1 MLIFGIAKIHYFPVL
16 QMTAYYD
23 KIAAQYKASKT
34 LPFRKHVEWF
44 SYKNMLGSVTEKSI
58 LDLACGEGFYT
69 RRLKQN
75 GAAQVVGVDLSD
87 RMIELARNREDRDQL
102 GIQYIVCDVM
112 DLDKIGDFDLV
123 VASYLLN
130 YARTREQLLKMCQ
143 TISVNL
149 KAGGRFVSINNN
161 PDQPPESF
169 PICKKYGFTKS
180 ISEPLAE
187 GAIITYHFFRLGQA
201 FHIEN
206 YYLSRNTHT
215 WAFKQVGFN
224 DILWKKIN
232 VSAEGIQQFGQNY
245 WKNFLDYE
253 PIVGIVCKK

>member
-1 MLIFGIAKIHYFPVL
+1 
-16 QMTAYYD
+16 MTAYYD
-23 KIAAQYKASKT
+23 NIAARYKASKT

-69 RRLKQN
+69 RRIKQN
-75 GAAQVVGVDLSD
+75 GAAHVVGVDLSD
-87 RMIELARNREDRDQL
+87 KMIELAKNREDRDQL
-102 GIQYIVCDVM
+102 GIQYMVCDVM
-112 DLDKIGDFDLV
+112 NLDKIGDFDLV

-130 YARTREQLLKMCQ
+130 YAQTREQLLKMCQ
-143 TISVNL
+143 TNL

-169 PICKKYGFTKS
+169 SICKKYGFTKS
-180 ISEPLAE
+180 ISGPLAE
-187 GAIITYHFFRLGQA
+187 GAIIAYHFFRLGQA

-206 YYLSRNTHT
+206 YYLSREAHT
-215 WAFKQVGFN
+215 WAFKQVGFT
-224 DILWKKIN
+224 DILWNKIG

-245 WKNFLDYE
+245 WKDFLDYE